1 VTGSGAALGIGA
13 AVAWG
18 LVDIGVVLLSR
29 RATALNV
36 TLAVHASGLV
46 LLVLLALALRE
57 PLTLTPGQWAAVV
70 ALGPVAGLSYL
81 AFYRALA
88 LGPVAVVS
96 PILSANG
103 AVVVLFAVV
112 VLGEQLTQR
121 QALGC
126 TVVLGCVTL
135 ASLQLGGR
143 RSGEPGGGTRL
154 ALAASVAFGGYLFGV
169 VALAGELG
177 WLAPILLTRAS
188 GVALLAV
195 LARRTRERSLTALG
209 APWLALAVA
218 AGAFEA
224 LGYLLFNRGAELG
237 QAAVTSAAAS
247 VYPLLPMA
255 FGFIALGERLAPHQ
269 AAGVAG
275 VLIGMVLLGLG

>member
-1 VTGSGAALGIGA
+1 
-13 AVAWG
+13 
-18 LVDIGVVLLSR
+18 
-29 RATALNV
+29 
-36 TLAVHASGLV
+36 
-46 LLVLLALALRE
+46 
-57 PLTLTPGQWAAVV
+57 
-70 ALGPVAGLSYL
+70 
-81 AFYRALA
+81 
-88 LGPVAVVS
+88 
-96 PILSANG
+96 
-103 AVVVLFAVV
+103 
-112 VLGEQLTQR
+112 
-121 QALGC
+121 
-126 TVVLGCVTL
+126 
-135 ASLQLGGR
+135 
-143 RSGEPGGGTRL
+143 
-154 ALAASVAFGGYLFGV
+154 
-169 VALAGELG
+169 
-177 WLAPILLTRAS
+177 LTRAS